1 MESKKILYLEDLI
14 KFCEEQKMSS
24 FSSKDTGYQLAVQI
38 PASLSFEKNDIL
50 DNKGMMYCKLKV
62 CHTNLNKNKS
72 FISEENMKKALPSL
86 KYRPLLAH
94 IHQLDNGDWDFH
106 SHDMNITDNG
116 IEYIEKQIGAFTAD
130 EPYLE
135 YDEDNDKTYVIAYA
149 AIPEDYTMAS
159 EIIRNNGG
167 STVSCELSIED
178 MSFNAKEGYL
188 ELNTFYFSGC
198 TCLGRETNGKEVQ
211 PGMEGSRLDI
221 IDFSTENNSMFSKRT
236 EEENSKLIETLEKLN
251 ETIVNLTS
259 FNINIKDEQIA
270 QKGGNDLEKINSLI
284 EKYNITIEDVT
295 FETEG
300 LSDEELE
307 NIFEEKF
314 GEKVEEVEE
323 VKVEETT
330 TEQEE
335 FSKTCPECGA
345 TVDDE
350 VDACPECG
358 KELTEVSE
366 DETEEEFTTEE
377 TVVTEEVV
385 ATEEA
390 EEVTVEETAVEE
402 VSEPEKFSK
411 TFELSHDDIKCALY
425 QLLIPY
431 EEANNEWYW
440 IVEVFDNHFIYQGC
454 MGNYFGQKYVKEDET
469 VAFDGEPY
477 AVYSEFLTESER
489 VALKEMR
496 ANYAVIEEEL
506 GKYKEAEVKAQK
518 EEILNDI
525 AYAEFAEE
533 ECMKD
538 VVSKA
543 SEYSVQEL
551 RDAMDLALAKAYKS
565 KKTFAVETEEKK
577 SVTKVGFAYE
587 EVDDKDPY
595 GDYFKSLLK

>member
-38 PASLSFEKNDIL
+38 PASLSFEKNDAL

-106 SHDMNITDNG
+106 SHDMDITDNG
-116 IEYIEKQIGAFTAD
+116 MEYIEKQIGAFTAD

-198 TCLGRETNGKEVQ
+198 TCLGRETNGKRVQ

-270 QKGGNDLEKINSLI
+270 QKGGNDLEKLEFLLN
-284 EKYNITIEDVT
+284 KYNVEIADVT

-300 LSDEELE
+300 LSEEELE
-307 NIFEEKF
+307 IKFEEAF
-314 GEKVEEVEE
+314 GEKVEEVE
-323 VKVEETT
+323 VEEIP
-330 TEQEE
+330 EQEE

-345 TVDDE
+345 TVDDDA
-350 VDACPECG
+350 DACPECG
-358 KELTEVSE
+358 KELAETPE
-366 DETEEEFTTEE
+366 DEPEEEFTTEE
-377 TVVTEEVV
+377 VVVTEEV
-385 ATEEA
+385 EEI
-390 EEVTVEETAVEE
+390 VVEETVVEE
-402 VSEPEKFSK
+402 ISEPEAFSK
-411 TFELSHDDIKCALY
+411 TFELSHDDIRCALY
-425 QLLIPY
+425 QLLVPY
-431 EEANNEWYW
+431 EEANNDYYW
-440 IVEVFDNHFIYQGC
+440 IIEVFDNYFVYQGC
-454 MGNYFGQKYVKEDET
+454 MGNYFGQKYTKQDEAI
-469 VAFDGEPY
+469 AFDGEPY
-477 AVYSEFLTESER
+477 ALYSEFLTESER

-496 ANYAVIEEEL
+496 ANYSVIEEEL
-506 GKYKEAEVKAQK
+506 ATYKEAEIKAQK

-538 VVSKA
+538 VIAKA

-551 RDAMDLALAKAYKS
+551 RDAMDLALAKAYKT
-565 KKTFAVETEEKK
+565 KKTFAVEAEEKK
-577 SVTKVGFAYE
+577 TVKVGFTYE
-587 EVDDKDPY
+587 EVDDGTPY
-595 GDYFKSLLK
+595 GDYFRSLKK